1 VKLKLGKLPDTR
13 SVKLT
18 IELPAELKGQ
28 IDRYARIHSQTWGQD
43 VCPAVIIPHILEQ
56 FLLYDRAFQKLER
69 EKGCAERGA
78 E

>member
-1 VKLKLGKLPDTR
+1 VPRRT
-13 SVKLT
+13 
-18 IELPAELKGQ
+18 